1 MEKLVEFLTGKIGY
15 TATVIFGFW
24 FPGMLFIFVW
34 NRQAYFELEIIR
46 LVLLAFCISF
56 AVYICN
62 FFATSI
68 AFATQD
74 KADDRKMDF
83 FDIIGFPLLITNFE
97 IYISLIYK
105 LDNSKFTV
113 LEFVYIVVPVAI
125 VICVVGTVPS
135 LIKLLCRKIKN
146 RKK

>member
-1 MEKLVEFLTGKIGY
+1 MDKLLEFLTGKIGY
-15 TATVIFGFW
+15 TITVILGFL

-46 LVLLAFCISF
+46 LIFLAFGISF

-62 FFATSI
+62 FLATSI
-68 AFATQD
+68 AFTTQD
-74 KADDRKMDF
+74 KTGDREIEF
-83 FDIIGFPLLITNFE
+83 FNIIVFPLVITNLE

-105 LDNSKFTV
+105 LENSKFTV
-113 LEFVYIVVPVAI
+113 IEFVNIVVPIATAV
-125 VICVVGTVPS
+125 CVVGTIPS
-135 LIKLLCRKIKN
+135 LVKLLWQRIKN